1 MFWGETAMVWLMFW
15 KAMLSLPLCPTMLFF
30 LSGKGI
36 LLGEVQLL
44 QRVLQTLFH
53 HFIPCV
59 ILVSPRKSFIT
70 NSICSENYFPF
81 KQPKPVGWETT
92 CKWSGISSGRGNSV
106 LAHCLSDQQA
116 CFFICL
122 TEGFDHRDKQLKNV
136 CRERFLP
143 RGAVAS
149 YI

>member
-1 MFWGETAMVWLMFW
+1 MGWLMFW

-81 KQPKPVGWETT
+81 KQPKPVG
-92 CKWSGISSGRGNSV
+92 
-106 LAHCLSDQQA
+106 
-116 CFFICL
+116 
-122 TEGFDHRDKQLKNV
+122 
-136 CRERFLP
+136 
-143 RGAVAS
+143 
-149 YI
+149 